1 MKPRTRVAVQ
11 VSGFA
16 ALGLALVCGNA
27 MSKHV
32 SSASDERRAFAMEHS
47 DESRG
52 VSFSADGRS
61 NRIFVVDLPVNAKCP
76 EAFSAIETGSLV
88 EELRS
93 RGFTTIS
100 CVAEDSA
107 GNLSIED
114 RSIPPV
120 AVQNNPN
127 LEFAV
132 TQ

>member
-1 MKPRTRVAVQ
+1 MSPHTRVAVQ
-11 VSGFA
+11 VSGLA

-27 MSKHV
+27 ASKHMI
-32 SSASDERRAFAMEHS
+32 SSSDERQIFAIEHS
-47 DESRG
+47 DDSRG
-52 VSFSADGRS
+52 VSFSADGRA

-76 EAFSAIETGSLV
+76 ESFSAIDAGSLA

-107 GNLSIED
+107 GTLSVED
-114 RSIPPV
+114 RPIPAPPV
-120 AVQNNPN
+120 QSDPN
-127 LEFAV
+127 IEFAE